1 MKQKRFRRLFMGA
14 SGLMLMASVQAGIPV
29 WTYSAPNPAQVTVS
43 AGSSA
48 TVQYTVTNQSTRTK
62 NLILKVTPGLS
73 ASPCYLAGKGSSCA
87 LTLTV
92 NGSQI
97 PEQGLH
103 AGPIMCEQGNPNQ
116 CYQPGAGNV
125 LNVVK
130 GNSPPVTD
138 AVISLNPSS
147 VIFTAG
153 NTSSLITLTNTSSI
167 VANGLN
173 ITPSANLSLVSNT
186 CGATLAPQ
194 ASCQFSVTSAVVST
208 GNSVSIHGS
217 NTNSA
222 VLDVTV
228 SAVPLAMI
236 SVSPTT
242 LVLAQNGPAETV
254 TLSNTSLTTAV
265 ENLQATIPGASAI
278 TISSTTCTS
287 TLAAN
292 SSCQYSFLP
301 GSGAETNT
309 VISINGS
316 NTTGAATVTAN
327 VSAAVISA
335 TPDAFSF
342 AEGGATQVVT
352 ITNDGSVDA
361 FNVGATMNTPTR
373 GVTLTGNTCPSS
385 LSSVVPNNTCQLTFT
400 SGSSTGATTA
410 TIAGTNTNS
419 ITADITVTAA
429 SNTTLSVTAIT
440 SPAVIAVNPASGVQL
455 SIENTGSTTAYSV
468 VYTLPSGWNGVNSGS
483 CGDIPPAPGPG
494 NTCTLTFNATQP
506 NVTNT
511 IGFSADNAAVVQ
523 SPSIAFSYQGYLVYA
538 VTPTTSTT
546 GTVYVVN
553 TADSG
558 VYQWDSTSPDCNDGL
573 SGTSTCAVTN
583 ATSLTDGQYAD
594 SLGNTY
600 KIITTIGTQNPPYS
614 TNAAGACYNITTSSG
629 NAVPQG
635 TWYLPAKDELNNIC
649 VSLRSLGFGGFSTGY
664 YWSSAEYSDSTDS
677 HCPSVGACAWFQ
689 WLGFGD
695 CSPQVAQPKSYP
707 GSRVRCSQAIVY

>member
-1 MKQKRFRRLFMGA
+1 MTQKRFRRLFMGA

-62 NLILKVTPGLS
+62 NLILKATPGLS
-73 ASPCYLAGKGSSCA
+73 ASPCYLAGKGSSCTV
-87 LTLTV
+87 TLTV

-147 VIFTAG
+147 VTFTAG
-153 NTSSLITLTNTSSI
+153 DTSSLITLTNTSSI

-173 ITPSANLSLVSNT
+173 ITPSANLSLASNT

-194 ASCQFSVTSAVVST
+194 ASCQFSVTSTVVST

-217 NTNSA
+217 NTNSV
-222 VLDVTV
+222 VL
-228 SAVPLAMI
+228 
-236 SVSPTT
+236 
-242 LVLAQNGPAETV
+242 
-254 TLSNTSLTTAV
+254 
-265 ENLQATIPGASAI
+265 
-278 TISSTTCTS
+278 
-287 TLAAN
+287 
-292 SSCQYSFLP
+292 
-301 GSGAETNT
+301 
-309 VISINGS
+309 
-316 NTTGAATVTAN
+316 
-327 VSAAVISA
+327 
-335 TPDAFSF
+335 
-342 AEGGATQVVT
+342 
-352 ITNDGSVDA
+352 
-361 FNVGATMNTPTR
+361 
-373 GVTLTGNTCPSS
+373 GV
-385 LSSVVPNNTCQLTFT
+385 
-400 SGSSTGATTA
+400 
-410 TIAGTNTNS
+410 
-419 ITADITVTAA
+419 TVTAA

-468 VYTLPSGWNGVNSGS
+468 VYTLPSGWNGVSSGS

-511 IGFSADNAAVVQ
+511 IGFSANNAAVVQ
-523 SPSIAFSYQGYLVYA
+523 SPPIAFSYQGYLVYA
-538 VTPTTSTT
+538 VTPTSSTT

-558 VYQWDSTSPDCNDGL
+558 TSQWDSTYPDCNNGEL
-573 SGTSTCAVTN
+573 GTSTCAVTN

-649 VSLRSLGFGGFSTGY
+649 VNLRSLGFGGFSTGY
-664 YWSSAEYSDSTDS
+664 YWSSAEYSDTSGF
-677 HCPSVGACAWFQ
+677 HCPSAGACAWFQ

-707 GSRVRCSQAIVY
+707 GSQVRCSQAIVY